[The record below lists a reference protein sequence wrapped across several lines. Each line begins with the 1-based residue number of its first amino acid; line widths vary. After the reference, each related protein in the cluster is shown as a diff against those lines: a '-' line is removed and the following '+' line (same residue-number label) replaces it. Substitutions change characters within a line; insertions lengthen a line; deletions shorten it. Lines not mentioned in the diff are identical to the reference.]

1 MANTASG
8 KRYYIEGAKEL
19 PLTRGANAF
28 RLVGSTLE
36 LSDYTV
42 TTNDSPILRP

>member
-19 PLTRGANAF
+19 PLPRGTDAF
-28 RLVGSTLE
+28 RLIGSTLE